1 MDTNQYDWVDFYK
14 EFSHLLLA
22 YKSNRQEL
30 IDKVKSIYNDTGI
43 NLPKLEK
50 DARLELRISCYCY
63 PAKFDCERTLRY
75 HRITEQG
82 EETMA
87 DNHNNLFS
95 ARSRLDCFVN
105 EKQGKNQK
113 DSVIFQRI
121 TEPL

>member
-1 MDTNQYDWVDFYK
+1 
-14 EFSHLLLA
+14 
-22 YKSNRQEL
+22 
-30 IDKVKSIYNDTGI
+30 
-43 NLPKLEK
+43 
-50 DARLELRISCYCY
+50 
-63 PAKFDCERTLRY
+63 
-75 HRITEQG
+75 
-82 EETMA
+82 MA